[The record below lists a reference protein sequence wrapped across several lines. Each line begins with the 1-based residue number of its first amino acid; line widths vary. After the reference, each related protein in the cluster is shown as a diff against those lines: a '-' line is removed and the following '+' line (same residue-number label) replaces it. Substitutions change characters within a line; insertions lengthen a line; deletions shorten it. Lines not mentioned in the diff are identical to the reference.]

1 MTSVDGKDTF
11 GRYQL
16 LEKLGQGG
24 MGVVYRAFDTVLER
38 VVALKLVLTPEGLDP
53 EMRERFF
60 REARAAGHLSHKN
73 IVTVYDLGEFDG
85 KPYLA
90 MEYLDGE
97 DLQKRLA
104 RPEKMSLRRKIEVA
118 IDLCEG
124 VEFAHTHG
132 VIHRDLKP
140 ANIYITESGGAKIL
154 DFGLARLMTS
164 QLTQSNMLMGTLNY
178 MSPEQVRGD
187 RADQRSDVFSIGVVL
202 YELLGGR
209 KAFEG
214 DSAASTLF
222 KILQETPEPLRM
234 VDASL
239 PDPLVAIVEKAIA
252 KLRDERYADVG
263 ALRQDL
269 VAFRDQLILSGPI
282 TPLPSQIR
290 SVSGVQ
296 PAPVPGQRSFPIA
309 IVAAAAAVIVIVL
322 GTVWFLTS
330 RPVPQVPAATEA
342 VAPAPDPIGPRLK
355 EAQQALDG
363 RDFSKAINGADA
375 VLVLDPANGEARR
388 IATAAR
394 RGAVDDAVAR
404 GTRALQSGDT
414 TEAIKAAG
422 DALAIAPDN
431 PDARRILERVA
442 TRSSAADAEAAR
454 RRLADAR
461 KAAAAPARST
471 PPPAP
476 VAEPKQAPVSASAPV
491 VPQAPVSSAATAP
504 PAVQPPAQTTIPAP
518 TPPPQPAAPVSQPT
532 APAPQPA
539 AAAPQP
545 TAPPPSAP
553 AAPAPTPEERI
564 VELLGRYKQA
574 LESRD
579 LDQLKRWWPSL
590 GGSSESAI
598 RQQFQYASRIS
609 VVIEEPHITVT
620 GNTGRVSFVRRYSV
634 VTVEGRLL
642 QSTDRASMDVRRSGN
657 AWVID
662 SLRFTIQ

>member
-1 MTSVDGKDTF
+1 MPPVDSKDAF

-90 MEYLDGE
+90 MEFLDGE

-118 IDLCEG
+118 IDLCAG
-124 VEFAHTHG
+124 VEFAHSHG

-222 KILQETPEPLRM
+222 KILQETPEPLRK
-234 VDASL
+234 VDPTL
-239 PDPLVAIVEKAIA
+239 PEPLVSIVEKAIA

-263 ALRQDL
+263 ELRKDL
-269 VAFRDQLILSGPI
+269 EAFRDQLIISGPI
-282 TPLPSQIR
+282 TPIPSQIAAMSHATPA
-290 SVSGVQ
+290 SVSTPRPFPVAIVATAAGV
-296 PAPVPGQRSFPIA
+296 VA
-309 IVAAAAAVIVIVL
+309 IVAAI
-322 GTVWFLTS
+322 WFVTS
-330 RPVPQVPAATEA
+330 RPAPPPPVATETA
-342 VAPAPDPIGPRLK
+342 APQPDPIAPRLK
-355 EAQQALDG
+355 EAQQALDA
-363 RDFSKAINGADA
+363 RDFSKAMNSADA
-375 VLVLDPANGEARR
+375 VLVLDATNAEARR

-394 RGAVDDAVAR
+394 RGAVEDAVAR
-404 GTRALQSGDT
+404 GTRALQSGDASD
-414 TEAIKAAG
+414 AIRAAG

-431 PDARRILERVA
+431 PEARRILERVA

-461 KAAAAPARST
+461 KAAAAPARSNPAPT
-471 PPPAP
+471 PP
-476 VAEPKQAPVSASAPV
+476 AESTAGRAATPPPV
-491 VPQAPVSSAATAP
+491 VPQAPVSSPATEPAALP
-504 PAVQPPAQTTIPAP
+504 PQTTVPAP
-518 TPPPQPAAPVSQPT
+518 TSPMPQPPPVSQPT
-532 APAPQPA
+532 APAPQP
-539 AAAPQP
+539 
-545 TAPPPSAP
+545 TAPP
-553 AAPAPTPEERI
+553 AATPVDAGPTPEERLL
-564 VELLGRYKQA
+564 ELLGHYKQA
-574 LESRD
+574 LEARN

-590 GGSSESAI
+590 GGSSENAI
-598 RQQFQYASRIS
+598 RQEFQHASAIT

-620 GNTGRVSFVRRYSV
+620 GNTGKISFVRRYSL
-634 VTVEGRLL
+634 VTVDGQRL
-642 QSTDRASMDVRRSGN
+642 QSTTRASMDVRRSGN
-657 AWVID
+657 TWVID
-662 SLRFTIQ
+662 SLRFSAQ

>member
-1 MTSVDGKDTF
+1 MTVADTKDAF

-73 IVTVYDLGEFDG
+73 IVTVYDLGEFEG

-104 RPEKMSLRRKIEVA
+104 RPEKMSLRRKIDVA
-118 IDLCEG
+118 IDLCAG
-124 VEFAHTHG
+124 VEFAHLHG

-222 KILQETPEPLRM
+222 KILQEAPEPLRT
-234 VDASL
+234 VDPTL
-239 PDPLVAIVEKAIA
+239 PEPLIFIVEKAIA

-263 ALRQDL
+263 ELRKDL
-269 VAFRDQLILSGPI
+269 EAFRDQLIISGPI
-282 TPLPSQIR
+282 TPIPSQIAAMSR
-290 SVSGVQ
+290 AEA
-296 PAPVPGQRSFPIA
+296 APLGRPFPVA

-322 GTVWFLTS
+322 GGVWFLTS
-330 RPVPQVPAATEA
+330 RPRPEPPPATEA
-342 VAPAPDPIGPRLK
+342 VAPPPDLIGPRLK
-355 EAQQALDG
+355 EAQEALEA
-363 RDFSKAINGADA
+363 RDFSKAVNSAEA
-375 VLVLDPANGEARR
+375 VLVLDTSNAEARR

-404 GTRALQSGDT
+404 GTRALQRGDASD
-414 TEAIKAAG
+414 AIKAAG
-422 DALAIAPDN
+422 DALAISPDN

-454 RRLADAR
+454 KRLADAR
-461 KAAAAPARST
+461 KAATAPARTNAAPTVTPEST
-471 PPPAP
+471 QGRAATP
-476 VAEPKQAPVSASAPV
+476 APV
-491 VPQAPVSSAATAP
+491 VPQAPVSSPSTEPAALP
-504 PAVQPPAQTTIPAP
+504 PQTTIPAP
-518 TPPPQPAAPVSQPT
+518 ASPPPQSAPPVPQPMAPAAQPAAPPP
-532 APAPQPA
+532 APAPVESG
-539 AAAPQP
+539 P
-545 TAPPPSAP
+545 TA
-553 AAPAPTPEERI
+553 EER
-564 VELLGRYKQA
+564 VLELLGHYKRA
-574 LESRD
+574 LEARD

-598 RQQFQYASRIS
+598 RQEFQHASRIT
-609 VVIEEPHITVT
+609 VGIEEPHITIT
-620 GNTGRVSFVRRYSV
+620 GNTGKASFIRRYSL
-634 VTVEGRLL
+634 VTVEGQRL
-642 QSTDRASMDVRRSGN
+642 QSTTRASMDVRRSGN
-657 AWVID
+657 TWVID
-662 SLRFTIQ
+662 SLRFTAQ

>member
-1 MTSVDGKDTF
+1 MTSVGGKDTF

-209 KAFEG
+209 TAFEG

-239 PDPLVAIVEKAIA
+239 PEPLVAIVEKAIA

-296 PAPVPGQRSFPIA
+296 PAPVPGQRSFP
-309 IVAAAAAVIVIVL
+309 VAVVATAAAVIVIVL

-342 VAPAPDPIGPRLK
+342 VAPPPDPIGPRLK
-355 EAQQALDG
+355 EAQQALDA
-363 RDFSKAINGADA
+363 RDFSKAMNGADA

-388 IATAAR
+388 IASAAR

-414 TEAIKAAG
+414 PEAIKAAG

-461 KAAAAPARST
+461 KAAAAPARSNT
-471 PPPAP
+471 PPAP
-476 VAEPKQAPVSASAPV
+476 TAEPRQPPASTSAPI
-491 VPQAPVSSAATAP
+491 VPQAPVSSATTE
-504 PAVQPPAQTTIPAP
+504 AVQPPAQAAIPAP
-518 TPPPQPAAPVSQPT
+518 TPPPQPAAPVST
-532 APAPQPA
+532 TPAPQPA
-539 AAAPQP
+539 APAPQP

-553 AAPAPTPEERI
+553 AEPVPTAEERV

-574 LESRD
+574 LEARD

-590 GGSSESAI
+590 GGSSENAI
-598 RQQFQYASRIS
+598 RQEFQHAARIS
-609 VVIEEPHITVT
+609 VVIEEPHITIT
-620 GNTGRVSFVRRYSV
+620 GNTGKVSFVRRYSV
-634 VTVEGRLL
+634 VTVEGRPL
-642 QSTDRASMDVRRSGN
+642 QSTTRASMDVRRSGN
-657 AWVID
+657 TWVID
-662 SLRFTIQ
+662 SLRFTAQ

>member
-1 MTSVDGKDTF
+1 MASVEAKDAF

-118 IDLCEG
+118 IDLCSG

-140 ANIYITESGGAKIL
+140 ANIYITENGGAKIL
-154 DFGLARLMTS
+154 DFGLARLLTS

-222 KILQETPEPLRM
+222 KILQETPEPLRQ
-234 VDASL
+234 VDATL
-239 PDPLVAIVEKAIA
+239 PEPLIAIVEKAIA
-252 KLRDERYADVG
+252 KLRDERYSDVG
-263 ALRQDL
+263 ELRKDL
-269 VAFRDQLILSGPI
+269 EAFRDQLMMSGPI
-282 TPLPSQIR
+282 TPIPSQIAAMSR
-290 SVSGVQ
+290 AE
-296 PAPVPGQRSFPIA
+296 PAAVPEPRRFPVA
-309 IVAAAAAVIVIVL
+309 IVTAGAMVVLIVLAAV
-322 GTVWFLTS
+322 WFMTS
-330 RPVPQVPAATEA
+330 RPAPTPPPATEA
-342 VAPAPDPIGPRLK
+342 AAPPPDPIGPRLRD
-355 EAQQALDG
+355 AQQALDA
-363 RDFSKAINGADA
+363 RQFSRALSGAEA
-375 VLVLDPANGEARR
+375 VLVLDAANVEAHR
-388 IATAAR
+388 IATTAR

-414 TEAIKAAG
+414 SEAIKAAG

-431 PDARRILERVA
+431 ADARRILERVA
-442 TRSSAADAEAAR
+442 TRSSAAEAAAAR
-454 RRLADAR
+454 RQLADAR
-461 KAAAAPARST
+461 KAAAAPARTNPS
-471 PPPAP
+471 PAP
-476 VAEPKQAPVSASAPV
+476 ARGTTQAPASAPPV
-491 VPQAPVSSAATAP
+491 LLQAPTSPPASEPAVLPPPQA
-504 PAVQPPAQTTIPAP
+504 TIPAP
-518 TPPPQPAAPVSQPT
+518 SAVPSQPA

-539 AAAPQP
+539 APAPQP
-545 TAPPPSAP
+545 S
-553 AAPAPTPEERI
+553 APTPPPAAVEAAPTAEER
-564 VELLGRYKQA
+564 VLELLGHYKQA
-574 LESRD
+574 LEAKD

-590 GGSSESAI
+590 SGSSEGAI
-598 RQQFQYASRIS
+598 RQEFQHAARIT
-609 VVIEEPHITVT
+609 VGIEEPHITVN
-620 GNTGRVSFVRRYSV
+620 GNTGKVSFVRRYNL
-634 VTVEGRLL
+634 VTVEGQRL
-642 QSTDRASMDVRRSGN
+642 QSTTRASMDVRRSGN
-657 AWVID
+657 TWFID
-662 SLRFTIQ
+662 SLRFTAQ

>member
-1 MTSVDGKDTF
+1 MTTVDGKDGF

-118 IDLCEG
+118 IDLCSG

-140 ANIYITESGGAKIL
+140 ANIYITENGGAKIL

-209 KAFEG
+209 KAFDG

-239 PDPLVAIVEKAIA
+239 PEPLVAIVEKAIA

-263 ALRQDL
+263 ELRKDL
-269 VAFRDQLILSGPI
+269 EAFRDQLIMTGPI
-282 TPLPSQIR
+282 TPIPSQIG
-290 SVSGVQ
+290 SVSRAE
-296 PAPVPGQRSFPIA
+296 PAPVAARPFPVA
-309 IVAAAAAVIVIVL
+309 IVASAAVFVAAIL
-322 GTVWFLTS
+322 GVAWFVTS
-330 RPVPQVPAATEA
+330 RPVPQPPPATEA
-342 VAPAPDPIGPRLK
+342 VAPQPDPIAPRLK
-355 EAQQALDG
+355 EAQQALDA
-363 RDFSKAINGADA
+363 RDFSRAMNGADA
-375 VLVLDPANGEARR
+375 VLVLDPAHAEARR

-404 GTRALQSGDT
+404 GSRALQSGDT

-431 PDARRILERVA
+431 PEARRILERVA
-442 TRSSAADAEAAR
+442 TRSSATDAEAAR

-461 KAAAAPARST
+461 KAAAAPGRST
-471 PPPAP
+471 TPPAP
-476 VAEPKQAPVSASAPV
+476 AAEPKQAPASAHAPIG
-491 VPQAPVSSAATAP
+491 PQAPVSAAPEP
-504 PAVQPPAQTTIPAP
+504 PAVQPSAQTTIPAP
-518 TPPPQPAAPVSQPT
+518 TPPPQPAPVSQPTASAPQPT
-532 APAPQPA
+532 APAPQP
-539 AAAPQP
+539 
-545 TAPPPSAP
+545 TAPPPPAP
-553 AAPAPTPEERI
+553 AEPVPTAEERV

-574 LESRD
+574 LEARD

-590 GGSSESAI
+590 SGSSESAI
-598 RQQFQYASRIS
+598 RQEFQHASRIS
-609 VVIEEPHITVT
+609 VVIEEPHITIT
-620 GNTGRVSFVRRYSV
+620 GTTGRVSFVRRYSV
-634 VTVEGRLL
+634 VSVEGRLL
-642 QSTDRASMDVRRSGN
+642 ERTTRASMDVRRSGN
-657 AWVID
+657 TWVID
-662 SLRFTIQ
+662 SLRFTAQ